1 MQDAKLF
8 GKWTLQRLLEEMDSI
23 ELFEAPGHGR
33 ILGEITKK
41 QEQLYRDL
49 GVNPPL

>member
-1 MQDAKLF
+1 LDEL
-8 GKWTLQRLLEEMDSI
+8 DSI
-23 ELFEAPGHGR
+23 ELFEAPGYGR

-49 GVNPPL
+49 GVNPPSLYISGR